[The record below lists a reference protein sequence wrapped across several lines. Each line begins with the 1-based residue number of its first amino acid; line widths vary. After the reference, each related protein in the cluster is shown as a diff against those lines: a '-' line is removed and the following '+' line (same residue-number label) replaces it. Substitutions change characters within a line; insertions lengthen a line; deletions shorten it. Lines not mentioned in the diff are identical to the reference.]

1 MRRTKIPHETPYEGN
16 PVMAL
21 PVDDILAIQKLIA
34 DYNFAVDAGDGDA
47 FAQLFVDD
55 GSLDSGFGVT
65 KGRAELRDFASAVP
79 TMVPGGRHIATNLS
93 VEGDGDGATAR
104 MYLQMFSTNGGS
116 AETKLII
123 SGRYDDTLR
132 REGGQWRFVER
143 RMQPDS

>member
-1 MRRTKIPHETPYEGN
+1 
-16 PVMAL
+16 MAL

-47 FAQLFVDD
+47 FVQLFVED
-55 GSLDSGFGVT
+55 GSLDSGFNVT
-65 KGRAELRDFASAVP
+65 KGSADLREFAAAVP

-93 VEGDGDGATAR
+93 IDGDGDNATAR
-104 MYLQMFSTNGGS
+104 MYLQMFTTNGGS

-132 REGGQWRFVER
+132 REGGRWRFVDR
-143 RMQPDS
+143 KMQPDA